1 MMSGLPGGRW
11 RIFFL
16 IVTAYLVTGEPA
28 LLLAEFSG
36 YAAPIFPPAGIAVV
50 FCFAIGF
57 EILPAIFV
65 GAFLLN
71 FWIGFS
77 KTYHFGP
84 VEIASGLCL
93 AIASTLQAGIG
104 GWALR
109 RYVGYPAP
117 LDKLADIARF
127 LVIIPLVCLTSASL
141 STLSLHWLGT
151 LDASEARTVWGA
163 WWLGDTLGVL
173 MVFPLVMTAFGEPRD
188 LWKKRALTVVLP
200 MSAAFVLFVLVFLQ
214 TSRWEKG
221 EALSE
226 FRLESQK
233 ATEVIH
239 ARLNARAAL
248 VEAVRALMT
257 GTDEISQSEFSR
269 FSKDILSRYP
279 TIQALAWAPST
290 SPQYPVVLLEPPA
303 ADGFP
308 NLDSNL
314 QWQEALL
321 KAMSTGQLVATAPTG
336 KNDQVLLMLRVR
348 GRYQGVVFAILNMG
362 ELLTKVVNPQ
372 NGALYAR
379 LADLDSGLSLYDTF
393 PHNAKALS
401 RSNFE
406 FGGRKYAFET
416 APTAAYL
423 RNHQT
428 WESWSVLAGGI
439 FATGILGAFLL
450 LGTGYAARIER
461 EVKER
466 TDELRQSEFRYQQ
479 MFEES
484 AAVKLALDPENGK
497 IVDANKAA
505 EEFYGY
511 PRSQLLSM
519 KITDIN
525 TRPWA
530 EISAEIEKAANEKL
544 LCFNFKHRLASGE
557 IRDVEI
563 YSGPV
568 DLGGKTILYAIV
580 HDITDRKR
588 SEESLRRFTS
598 IFEASSEAVMVVDSN
613 NRIVAINPAFSDI
626 TGYALH
632 EVEGKNPRIL
642 ASGQH
647 DDSFYREM
655 WRSLETYGYWQGEIW
670 DKRKNGDVF
679 PEWLTINTI
688 YDEQGN
694 VRERVALF
702 SDITKK
708 KEAEEQV
715 WRQANFD
722 DLTGLPNRSMF
733 RDRLDFEIRKAA
745 RNGFAFALLFIDLD
759 RFKEVNDTL
768 GHEAGDRL
776 LVEAAQ
782 RIASSV
788 RESDTVARLGGDE
801 FTVIL
806 SDLPGNAHVE
816 NMATTIIQKLAEPF
830 HLGKER
836 AYVSGSIGITLYPS
850 DAEQSSELLKNAD
863 QAMYV
868 AKGLGKNRFAY
879 FTPELQE
886 AALERMKLTGELRT
900 ALPNGELQLA
910 FQPIVAIETNAIV
923 KAEALL
929 RWTNP
934 RRGAVSPTE
943 FIPLAEETG
952 LIHEIG
958 DWVFR
963 EAARWA
969 KRWQNLRENFQVSL
983 NVSPVQLMVQS
994 GGHSWPDHL
1003 RELGLSGRS
1012 IVVEITEGVLLNAS
1026 EAVAERLA
1034 HLRNA
1039 GIQIAIDD
1047 FGTGYS
1053 ALGYLKKFDIDYLKI
1068 DRSFISGIET
1078 DSDDLALSMA
1088 IVAMAHS
1095 LSMEVVAE
1103 GVETQGQQAILPSI
1117 RCDYAQ
1123 GYLYARPLSPDEFE
1137 RLLG

>member
-1 MMSGLPGGRW
+1 M
-11 RIFFL
+11 
-16 IVTAYLVTGEPA
+16 A
-28 LLLAEFSG
+28 FSL
-36 YAAPIFPPAGIAVV
+36 FSRLF
-50 FCFAIGF
+50 FCFHSF
-57 EILPAIFV
+57 SSVFFP
-65 GAFLLN
+65 LN
-71 FWIGFS
+71 PGSSLIHIS
-77 KTYHFGP
+77 
-84 VEIASGLCL
+84 
-93 AIASTLQAGIG
+93 
-104 GWALR
+104 R
-109 RYVGYPAP
+109 
-117 LDKLADIARF
+117 
-127 LVIIPLVCLTSASL
+127 CLT
-141 STLSLHWLGT
+141 
-151 LDASEARTVWGA
+151 
-163 WWLGDTLGVL
+163 
-173 MVFPLVMTAFGEPRD
+173 
-188 LWKKRALTVVLP
+188 
-200 MSAAFVLFVLVFLQ
+200 
-214 TSRWEKG
+214 
-221 EALSE
+221 
-226 FRLESQK
+226 
-233 ATEVIH
+233 
-239 ARLNARAAL
+239 
-248 VEAVRALMT
+248 
-257 GTDEISQSEFSR
+257 
-269 FSKDILSRYP
+269 
-279 TIQALAWAPST
+279 
-290 SPQYPVVLLEPPA
+290 
-303 ADGFP
+303 
-308 NLDSNL
+308 
-314 QWQEALL
+314 
-321 KAMSTGQLVATAPTG
+321 
-336 KNDQVLLMLRVR
+336 
-348 GRYQGVVFAILNMG
+348 
-362 ELLTKVVNPQ
+362 
-372 NGALYAR
+372 
-379 LADLDSGLSLYDTF
+379 
-393 PHNAKALS
+393 
-401 RSNFE
+401 
-406 FGGRKYAFET
+406 
-416 APTAAYL
+416 
-423 RNHQT
+423 
-428 WESWSVLAGGI
+428 
-439 FATGILGAFLL
+439 
-450 LGTGYAARIER
+450 
-461 EVKER
+461 
-466 TDELRQSEFRYQQ
+466 
-479 MFEES
+479 
-484 AAVKLALDPENGK
+484 
-497 IVDANKAA
+497 
-505 EEFYGY
+505 
-511 PRSQLLSM
+511 
-519 KITDIN
+519 
-525 TRPWA
+525 
-530 EISAEIEKAANEKL
+530 
-544 LCFNFKHRLASGE
+544 
-557 IRDVEI
+557 
-563 YSGPV
+563 
-568 DLGGKTILYAIV
+568 
-580 HDITDRKR
+580 
-588 SEESLRRFTS
+588 
-598 IFEASSEAVMVVDSN
+598 
-613 NRIVAINPAFSDI
+613 
-626 TGYALH
+626 
-632 EVEGKNPRIL
+632 
-642 ASGQH
+642 
-647 DDSFYREM
+647 
-655 WRSLETYGYWQGEIW
+655 
-670 DKRKNGDVF
+670 
-679 PEWLTINTI
+679 
-688 YDEQGN
+688 
-694 VRERVALF
+694 
-702 SDITKK
+702 ITKK